1 MNCEEFYN
9 EILSQFD
16 KDYSDK
22 YFTTQCSESAHERFI
37 VINDNKKK
45 VSLSIFFDDSYEND
59 ERIYAEFIKVD
70 NILAWNLKTSEVKN
84 DKDKLKKIIMM
95 ILKGKH
101 LGKSVKK
108 YFAENMQPLFAGS
121 NFEKMQKK
129 VYSIKL

>member
-9 EILSQFD
+9 AILSQFD

-37 VINDNKKK
+37 VINDN
-45 VSLSIFFDDSYEND
+45 
-59 ERIYAEFIKVD
+59 
-70 NILAWNLKTSEVKN
+70 ILAWNLKTSEVKSN
-84 DKDKLKKIIMM
+84 KDKLKKIIMM

-108 YFAENMQPLFAGS
+108 YFAENMEPLFAGS

-129 VYSIKL
+129 FIR